1 VQTVNSTSASN
12 VRFIEMIAAQTLQAE
27 SSGSLLAKKR
37 EIDFVL
43 RMAGTTQITRAIK
56 NQGVQA
62 HAPFIVVIA
71 SRSPV
76 KGVRHFKGT
85 ELPKKELTVAE
96 LSRVEKAALL
106 NAKRA

>member
-1 VQTVNSTSASN
+1 VQTVRSTSARN

-43 RMAGTTQITRAIK
+43 RMAGTTQISRAIK

-62 HAPFIVVIA
+62 GNPFIVVIA
-71 SRSPV
+71 GRSPV

-85 ELPKKELTVAE
+85 ELPKKELTVTE
-96 LSRVEKAALL
+96 LNRVEKAALL
-106 NAKRA
+106 DARRA

>member
-1 VQTVNSTSASN
+1 
-12 VRFIEMIAAQTLQAE
+12 MIAAQTLQAE

-43 RMAGTTQITRAIK
+43 RMDGTTQISRAIK

-62 HAPFIVVIA
+62 GAPFIVVIA
-71 SRSPV
+71 SRSPA

-96 LSRVEKAALL
+96 LNRVEKAALL